1 MNNQEHII
9 MAILVVYRLCLLTSY
24 ALAADFDS
32 NKRILVQGAPLIGG
46 SNGMYFDS
54 ENYLHVAQVY
64 GRTISKINVDS
75 GEIIEKFSYSEPNNH
90 VMFPDDL
97 VFGPDGKMYSQI
109 LRITRQCS

>member
-1 MNNQEHII
+1 
-9 MAILVVYRLCLLTSY
+9 
-24 ALAADFDS
+24 
-32 NKRILVQGAPLIGG
+32 
-46 SNGMYFDS
+46 MYFDN

-75 GEIIEKFSYSEPNNH
+75 GEIVEKFSYSEPNNR

-97 VFGPDGKMYSQI
+97 VFGPAGRCTTQI